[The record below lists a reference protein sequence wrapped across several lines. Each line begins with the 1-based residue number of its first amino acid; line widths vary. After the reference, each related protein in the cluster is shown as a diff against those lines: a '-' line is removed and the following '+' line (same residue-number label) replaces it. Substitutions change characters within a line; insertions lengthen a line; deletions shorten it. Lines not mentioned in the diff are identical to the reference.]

1 MCVFV
6 FLCSVRGDG
15 SYEICGFCVGFEKR
29 VMRCVCFVEY
39 FFWLVGLY
47 GFIDLAFFLGLDS
60 GLLCVNL
67 GFDIGSEV

>member
-1 MCVFV
+1 M
-6 FLCSVRGDG
+6 
-15 SYEICGFCVGFEKR
+15 GFEKR
-29 VMRCVCFVEY
+29 VMRCVCFLEY